1 MAKTKRYLKYSLI
14 HCHKDVELHKANGLA
29 AALQA
34 DKTKK
39 LFGQKVNNKT
49 DLHHYQHW
57 WEGQMVVQRLLKCG
71 VTGKFAWNNSS
82 LYRKQTCWKDL
93 KSEAART
100 KIKDYNQSKL
110 TINQL
115 TGLKTDIP
123 GH

>member
-1 MAKTKRYLKYSLI
+1 MVKSKHQIAKAAFRLWVNCNRTKTGGIYRNMAKTKRYLKYSLI

-71 VTGKFAWNNSS
+71 VTGKFA
-82 LYRKQTCWKDL
+82 
-93 KSEAART
+93 
-100 KIKDYNQSKL
+100 
-110 TINQL
+110 
-115 TGLKTDIP
+115 
-123 GH
+123 